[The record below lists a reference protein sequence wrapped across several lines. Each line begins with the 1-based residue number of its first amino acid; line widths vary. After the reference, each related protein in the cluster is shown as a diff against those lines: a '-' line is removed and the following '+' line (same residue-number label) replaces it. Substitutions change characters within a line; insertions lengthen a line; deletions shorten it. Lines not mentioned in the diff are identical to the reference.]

1 MRKFNALKNGTP
13 CKFSGE
19 QVEAFFILPRKD
31 NRDHYVIITDYASG
45 YDNYLEHDIDEIE
58 DQLELE
64 GFTIPLVKD
73 FSTFPA
79 HFSNRT
85 NYTDKEGTTVSNK
98 IDEDNSRKLLLI

>member
-13 CKFSGE
+13 CSFNGE

-31 NRDHYVIITDYASG
+31 NRDHYVIITDYASE
-45 YDNYLEHDIDEIE
+45 YDNYLKHDIDEIE

-64 GFTIPLVKD
+64 GFTIPIVKD
-73 FSTFPA
+73 FSISPT
-79 HFSNRT
+79 HFGNKI
-85 NYTDKEGTTVSNK
+85 NYTDKTGATISNK